1 MERFK
6 KLLVYTGTEEPEGA
20 IARAIVLAMEN
31 GASLTLM
38 DVIKP
43 VPRILRLFKGVA
55 SPDELQR
62 LLIEDH
68 RAKLQEQVSEFYDS
82 SVPIEIV
89 VTVGDPAMEVIREV
103 LRNDHDLVIKAAD
116 GFRGAGRVVGSVARA
131 LLRMCPCAMLLLK
144 PQVHGEFDQVLA
156 AIDVDRQDTPH
167 KKLNEAIAEL
177 SLDIAR
183 SDEATLHWLS
193 AWEMPLE
200 VPFELPMESPF
211 HQSFG
216 EDQFEDVFS
225 IHAENIRTHL
235 GELHRAAG
243 RTEVSPEL
251 HVRRGPAADVISDM
265 VEEVQ
270 ADLLVMGTVC
280 RTGIAGFL
288 IGNTAES
295 VLADVSCSV
304 LALKPPGFV
313 CPVAGE
319 TLESKVVS

>member
-6 KLLVYTGTEEPEGA
+6 KLLVYTGTEEPESA
-20 IARAIVLAMEN
+20 IARAVVLAMEN

-43 VPRILRLFKGVA
+43 IPKILRLFKGDA
-55 SPDELQR
+55 TPDELQR
-62 LLIEDH
+62 LLIDDH
-68 RAKLQEQVSEFYDS
+68 RAKLQDLVSEFDES
-82 SVPIEIV
+82 EVNIDIV

-103 LRNDHDLVIKAAD
+103 MRNEHDLVIKAAD

-144 PQVHGEFDQVLA
+144 PQVHGDFDQVLA

-167 KKLNEAIAEL
+167 KKLNEAIADL
-177 SLDIAR
+177 SLEIAR
-183 SDEATLHWLS
+183 SDDATLHWVS

-200 VPFELPMESPF
+200 VPFELPLESPL
-211 HQSFG
+211 QPSIAEG
-216 EDQFEDVFS
+216 QMDDVFS

-235 GELHRAAG
+235 GELWGAAG
-243 RTEVSPEL
+243 VTDVSPEI
-251 HVRRGPAADVISDM
+251 HVRRGPAAEMISEM

-280 RTGIAGFL
+280 RTGIAGLL

-295 VLADVSCSV
+295 VLAGVSCSV

-313 CPVAGE
+313 CPVGGE
-319 TLESKVVS
+319 IVESHVAT